1 MKNPILLLL
10 LAIPFSF
17 SAQDK
22 YADGM
27 EKAMQLWQEHKI
39 TEASNLFERIATAED
54 DNWIPFYYVALVN
67 TTASFI
73 EKDEE
78 ILSRQLEKAKEYND
92 IAQSLSPDNPE
103 LLVMEAMINTA
114 WISFDGATYGMT
126 LSGRNNQLY
135 QKALQLAPGNPRVVF
150 SKAEWDMGSAQYFGK
165 DTAPYCKDVDRAL
178 ELFVNFKNDTP
189 FYPQWGRE
197 RAEKVAKQCRDG
209 K

>member
-1 MKNPILLLL
+1 MKNPIILLLL
-10 LAIPFSF
+10 TIPFSI

-27 EKAMQLWQEHKI
+27 EQALQLWQEQKI

-54 DNWIPFYYVALVN
+54 DNWIPYYYVALVN
-67 TTASFI
+67 TTASFA

-78 ILSRQLEKAKEYND
+78 ILSGQLEKAKEYTD
-92 IAQSLSPDNPE
+92 IAHSLSPDNPE
-103 LLVMEAMINTA
+103 LLVLEAMINTA
-114 WISFDGATYGMT
+114 WMVFDGATYGPT
-126 LSGRNNQLY
+126 LSGKNAQLY
-135 QKALQLAPGNPRVVF
+135 QKALQLAPENPRVVF

-178 ELFVNFKNDTP
+178 QLFVNFENDTP

-197 RAEKVAKQCRDG
+197 RAEKVAKQCH
-209 K
+209 